1 VGAAVNELLL
11 KPACRR
17 LAFLLLL
24 LPFVQLVALAMTEG
38 LGPNPQETLIRSTGD
53 WALRLICLALVVTPL
68 RVSFVLPALARWRR
82 MVGLFAFFYAAMHLV
97 CYAVFDMGLDAAAIM
112 ADIIKRPFILVGV
125 LTFVLLVPLAATSFN
140 AAIRRLGAARWQA
153 IHRLVYP
160 ASLTMLLH
168 FFWMRAGKSDFAEVW
183 VYTGVVLVLLGW
195 RLRRWLQSRRSLR
208 I

>member
-1 VGAAVNELLL
+1 
-11 KPACRR
+11 
-17 LAFLLLL
+17 
-24 LPFVQLVALAMTEG
+24 
-38 LGPNPQETLIRSTGD
+38 
-53 WALRLICLALVVTPL
+53 
-68 RVSFVLPALARWRR
+68 
-82 MVGLFAFFYAAMHLV
+82 
-97 CYAVFDMGLDAAAIM
+97 
-112 ADIIKRPFILVGV
+112 
-125 LTFVLLVPLAATSFN
+125 LLVPLAATSFN